1 MSKTAI
7 VTGGSSGIGLA
18 AVNELASKGYRVY
31 ELSRH
36 GRDTSAAVH
45 LSADV
50 ADEDNVRS
58 AVSEVFRREGHIDL
72 LINCAGYGISGAAE
86 FTDSSEASR
95 QLAVN
100 LIGTANVCSAVI
112 PYMRRLRRGR
122 IVNISSVAAVMPIP
136 FQTWYSVSKSGVN
149 TYSCALAGE
158 LRPFGI
164 EVCAVML
171 GDTKTGFTAARKRS
185 VKGDDLYGGRI
196 SRSVAVMERDE
207 QNGVS
212 SECVARAVVRTALSR
227 GRLRPLYT
235 VGIKYKAVCLLD
247 RLVPVRFKNYVLYKI
262 YGG

>member
-18 AVNELASKGYRVY
+18 AVRELASKGYRVY
-31 ELSRH
+31 EFSRH
-36 GRDTSAAVH
+36 GEDTSAAVH
-45 LSADV
+45 LAVDV
-50 ADEDNVRS
+50 TDEDSVRK
-58 AVSEVFRREGHIDL
+58 AVSEVFRREKHIDL
-72 LINCAGYGISGAAE
+72 LINCAGFGISGAAE
-86 FTDSSEASR
+86 FTDSAEASK
-95 QLAVN
+95 QLSVN

-112 PYMRRLRRGR
+112 PCMRRLKRGR
-122 IVNISSVAAVMPIP
+122 IINISSVAAVMPIP

-149 TYSCALAGE
+149 TYTCALANE
-158 LRPFGI
+158 VRTFGI

-185 VKGDDLYGGRI
+185 VSGDDVYGGRI
-196 SRSVAVMERDE
+196 SRSVAVMEKDE
-207 QNGVS
+207 QNGNTP
-212 SECVARAVVRTALSR
+212 ENVAKAIVRTALSR

-235 VGIKYKAVCLLD
+235 VGTQYKAICFLD

>member
-50 ADEDNVRS
+50 ADEENVRS

-136 FQTWYSVSKSGVN
+136 FQTR
-149 TYSCALAGE
+149 L
-158 LRPFGI
+158 
-164 EVCAVML
+164 
-171 GDTKTGFTAARKRS
+171 TA
-185 VKGDDLYGGRI
+185 
-196 SRSVAVMERDE
+196 
-207 QNGVS
+207 
-212 SECVARAVVRTALSR
+212 
-227 GRLRPLYT
+227 
-235 VGIKYKAVCLLD
+235 
-247 RLVPVRFKNYVLYKI
+247 
-262 YGG
+262 